1 MNQNVDH
8 SLPFTGAGPLQRC
21 QSLKWKNKQEGHKT
35 DRRGPRQVCS
45 LLGQHCQGIHCSI
58 LKPGCHLGP
67 VLAFVAGL
75 CPLCSPHRRVVLR
88 APRALLGA
96 ASLILQ
102 PCKSPAAPA
111 GESSAPRAGQGRR
124 GIPQVRFGLGTW
136 GSSVGQAAT
145 GRSRRVHLSA
155 CCCLRGG
162 RLGGPSQPEPCP
174 ASCRVLPEETKRLLN
189 LEKPHFM

>member
-8 SLPFTGAGPLQRC
+8 SLPFTGGGPLQRC

-45 LLGQHCQGIHCSI
+45 VLGQHCQGIHCSI

-75 CPLCSPHRRVVLR
+75 CSPHRRVVLR
-88 APRALLGA
+88 APPCPAGSSISHPPAL
-96 ASLILQ
+96 Q
-102 PCKSPAAPA
+102 KPCKSPAAPA

-124 GIPQVRFGLGTW
+124 GIPQVRFGLGTS

-145 GRSRRVHLSA
+145 GSSRRVHLSA

-162 RLGGPSQPEPCP
+162 RLAGAEPARAVPS
-174 ASCRVLPEETKRLLN
+174 LLQSA
-189 LEKPHFM
+189 P